1 VPEQRHWLCHVCGST
16 EFEQVDTTH
25 IRCDECG
32 HGATVSRLTAVA
44 NPNPSPEVRAQAE
57 DRMRA
62 HDSQTEA
69 AFRGASF
76 PPYALDAQ
84 WQGLRRFGGYGGSGD
99 RITSLSLAFGD
110 DPRDLGSPEVRIET
124 RVHTVAWVDDLT
136 LGARM
141 EAFVLARQQV
151 DHLWRQ
157 TGVLREEIRRSAFPR
172 DGARTEDPTL
182 AWDRRLLPVDRDEVE
197 FAVLHEGVHWV
208 AQAIIQGTVVGIESR
223 NWALETT
230 GLRVETD
237 FDPYARGAKELR
249 RRWLQQ

>member
-1 VPEQRHWLCHVCGST
+1 M
-16 EFEQVDTTH
+16 
-25 IRCDECG
+25 
-32 HGATVSRLTAVA
+32 AVA

-62 HDSQTEA
+62 HDAQTEA

-76 PPYALDAQ
+76 RPYALDTQ

-99 RITSLSLAFGD
+99 RITGLSLAFGD
-110 DPRDLGSPEVRIET
+110 DPRDLDSPELRIET
-124 RVHTVAWVDDLT
+124 RVRNVAGDDAA
-136 LGARM
+136 LGAKM
-141 EAFVLARQQV
+141 DAFMLARQQV

-157 TGVLREEIRRSAFPR
+157 TGVLRDEIRRSAFPR

-182 AWDRRLLPVDRDEVE
+182 AWDRRRVPVDGDQVE

-208 AQAIIQGTVVGIESR
+208 AQAIIEGTVVGIESR
-223 NWALETT
+223 HWALETT

-237 FDPYARGAKELR
+237 FDPYARGAKEVR